1 MKNSTLTTFI
11 LVLGVAAL
19 SGNAMAETQ
28 GQERVCPPG
37 AAEMAPPSAGAF
49 ELIREARGL
58 TVEIDE
64 LRAQAMRDTSL
75 RAFGSALERYSLVRD
90 SLVKQLDLLE
100 EAIDVADNSR
110 IRIQAIREYDRVE
123 REVTDAKRFL
133 AILDVK

>member
-11 LVLGVAAL
+11 LALGVMAM
-19 SGNAMAETQ
+19 SGTAIADTQ

-49 ELIREARGL
+49 DLIAEARGL
-58 TVEIDE
+58 SLEINE
-64 LRAQAMRDTSL
+64 LRALAMRDTSV

-90 SLVKQLDLLE
+90 SLVKQLELLE
-100 EAIDVADNSR
+100 EAIDVADSTQL
-110 IRIQAIREYDRVE
+110 RIQAIREYDRVE
-123 REVTDAKRFL
+123 REVSDAKRFL